1 MPSLEELKEIL
12 AQDPENF
19 VVLHD
24 LALHFRKTNYSA
36 CFAMVERAIASYEKN
51 PLMELQSNYFDMKRL
66 HQHILRDHLP
76 EILGPAYHLVD
87 ERWVPVFRNGRLRE
101 MAWNVTEDNIQYILP
116 ALTSVPLKKMYF
128 LSITVSCNP
137 TLFMKHMV
145 QGTFTMLKTLN
156 LHFFH
161 TPDLGAFVDF
171 FESCQVELA
180 GLSSFGLRMPRIN
193 NTMAIAAKNGLNRP
207 ESFSLTSMD
216 RTGIQPDYCEFLADD
231 VRSSTLT
238 RLALV
243 GTSIGN
249 EGLFTLFESDNF
261 ESLQTLDLHDGVMT
275 NGATMVIVSAHSMP
289 ALRTIDLSYN
299 TIDAAGLNRLKHAT
313 VECKTDHQHERP
325 LGR

>member
-19 VVLHD
+19 IVLHD
-24 LALHFRKTNYSA
+24 LALHFRKVNYSA

-51 PLMELQSNYFDMKRL
+51 PNIELQSNYFDLKRL
-66 HQHILRDHLP
+66 HQHILHNHLLDL
-76 EILGPAYHLVD
+76 LGPAFYLLD
-87 ERWVPVFRNGRLRE
+87 ERWAPVFRNGRLRE
-101 MAWNVTEDNIQYILP
+101 MAWNVTDDNIQYILS

-137 TLFMKHMV
+137 TIFLRHMI
-145 QGTFTMLKTLN
+145 QGTFSMLKTLN

-161 TPDLGAFVDF
+161 TPELSAFEDF
-171 FESCQVELA
+171 FDSGRDELSN
-180 GLSSFGLRMPRIN
+180 LSTFGLRMPRIN
-193 NTMAIAAKNGLNRP
+193 NSMAIAAKDGLKTP

-231 VRSSTLT
+231 VRSNALT

-249 EGLFTLFESDNF
+249 EGLFTIFESENF
-261 ESLQTLDLHDGVMT
+261 ESLQTLDVHDGIMT
-275 NGATMVIVSAHSMP
+275 NGAAQVIVSAHAMP
-289 ALRTIDLSYN
+289 SLRAIDLRYN
-299 TIDAAGLNRLKHAT
+299 MIDAAGLNRLNRAT
-313 VECKTDHQHERP
+313 VECTADHQHERP

>member
-1 MPSLEELKEIL
+1 
-12 AQDPENF
+12 
-19 VVLHD
+19 
-24 LALHFRKTNYSA
+24 
-36 CFAMVERAIASYEKN
+36 
-51 PLMELQSNYFDMKRL
+51 
-66 HQHILRDHLP
+66 
-76 EILGPAYHLVD
+76 
-87 ERWVPVFRNGRLRE
+87 
-101 MAWNVTEDNIQYILP
+101 
-116 ALTSVPLKKMYF
+116 
-128 LSITVSCNP
+128 
-137 TLFMKHMV
+137 
-145 QGTFTMLKTLN
+145 
-156 LHFFH
+156 
-161 TPDLGAFVDF
+161 
-171 FESCQVELA
+171 
-180 GLSSFGLRMPRIN
+180 
-193 NTMAIAAKNGLNRP
+193 
-207 ESFSLTSMD
+207 MD